1 MFGPFGH
8 GRFKER
14 LFERGELK
22 YVILDLLE
30 QKPKHGYEIIRDLEE
45 RFGGLYSPSPGAVYP
60 TLQMLEDLGHVTS
73 SQQDGK
79 RVYRITEE
87 GRAFAAER
95 RATMDDIEGR
105 TRKRLYWFDDEGAR
119 KFGEEMRAFAHDM
132 KGFGKVLIRTE
143 GKAWRDPAKRERIRE
158 VLKRTRQEIEEIMKE
173 EGETRSS

>member
-14 LFERGELK
+14 VFEKGELK
-22 YVILDLLE
+22 YVILDLLG

-79 RVYRITEE
+79 RVYQITDE
-87 GRAFAAER
+87 GRAFVGER
-95 RATMDDIEGR
+95 QKTMEDIEGR
-105 TRKRLYWFDDEGAR
+105 TRKRLYWFDEEGAR
-119 KFGEEMRAFAHDM
+119 EFTEEMRAFAHDM
-132 KGFGKVLIRTE
+132 KGFGRMLIRFQGE
-143 GKAWRDPAKRERIRE
+143 AWRDPAKRERIRE
-158 VLKRTRQEIEEIMKE
+158 VLKRTRQEIEEIVSDS
-173 EGETRSS
+173 GETRSV